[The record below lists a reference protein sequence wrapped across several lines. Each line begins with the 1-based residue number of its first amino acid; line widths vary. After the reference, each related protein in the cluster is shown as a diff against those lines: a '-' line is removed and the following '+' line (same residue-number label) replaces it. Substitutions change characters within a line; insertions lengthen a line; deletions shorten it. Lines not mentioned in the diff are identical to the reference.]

1 MIIQNPKPMLIQPNP
16 SKILRLFAE
25 LQDRL
30 YDGDTIKKAISQICR
45 HTKDQSIIKTCQV
58 IAEILEIEFDSNFDK
73 VNTDWHFQAVH
84 RLQKHHNWV
93 IEKYQ
98 EIQKYVD
105 DYNSKWSDPLLKIID
120 TQLARL
126 SQLIILLD
134 REPEI
139 CDNKGNVI
147 RPNDLVVYLCKDDND
162 RDYEHYGV
170 VRATPNG
177 YSIAHFFTG
186 ETVKPESKL
195 VSVGIGYVH
204 LAHYTPDWLFKE
216 RPEKENP
223 QKASDIQ
230 IEARIQNSREK
241 ILSAKDNLWNLL
253 SYNCEHW
260 AREMVYGEAT
270 STQYQKIRTRN
281 KSQD

>member
-1 MIIQNPKPMLIQPNP
+1 MKPNP
-16 SKILRLFAE
+16 SKILCLFAE

-30 YDGDTIKKAISQICR
+30 YHSDTIKNAISQICR
-45 HTKDQSIIKTCQV
+45 HTKDQDIIKTCQT

-84 RLQKHHNWV
+84 KLQKHQNWV

-98 EIQKYVD
+98 EIQKCVN

-126 SQLIILLD
+126 LQLIILLD
-134 REPEI
+134 REPDI
-139 CDNKGNVI
+139 CDDKGNVI
-147 RPNDLVVYLCKDDND
+147 RPNDLVVYLCKDEKD

-177 YSIAHFFTG
+177 YRVAHFFTG
-186 ETVKPESKL
+186 ETVKPKGKI
-195 VSVGIGYVH
+195 VRVGIGYIH

-216 RPEKENP
+216 RPEKEHP
-223 QKASDIQ
+223 EKASDIQ
-230 IEARIQNSREK
+230 IEARIQKSREK
-241 ILSAKDNLWNLL
+241 ILSAKDPLWNLL

-260 AREMVYGEAT
+260 AREMVYNEPKAT
-270 STQYQKIRTRN
+270 QCEEKRLGNNSKN
-281 KSQD
+281 